1 MKNCKIAF
9 FDCFCGISGDM
20 TLGAF
25 VDLGVP
31 AKYLEDKLYSLPLE
45 GFKIETD
52 SVFRNG
58 IKAKKVFVAVSD
70 DSKSRNYDRIKTLIS
85 RSPLTEKVKHLSLDM
100 FKRVAVAEAEIHGC
114 SLEKV
119 HFHEVGGIDA
129 LVDIVGT
136 ALCIE
141 YLGIEKVVTSRLPLG
156 HGFVECSH
164 GTIPVPSPA
173 TLAILKGAPT
183 YGTDIPCELITP
195 TGAAIITCLAQS
207 FSNRPEMV
215 IDTTG
220 YGAGMREIQSRPN
233 LLRITV
239 GRGRDGDNSD
249 STCHDRVTMVESWI
263 DDMNPEIFGYL
274 MEILFLDGAL
284 DVVWTPVFMK
294 KNRPGTLVQVLCRTD
309 HRERIIQ
316 RILNE
321 TTSLGVRFYEME
333 RCLLSRESVTLQTQ
347 FGEVKGKKIR
357 SPGGE
362 TRMVPE
368 FEDCR
373 TLALEKGIPIR
384 KAYEQIQKALD
395 QG

>member
-31 AKYLEDKLYSLPLE
+31 AKWLEDELSRLPLE

-58 IKAKKVFVAVSD
+58 IKARKIFVAVSD
-70 DSKSRNYDRIKTLIS
+70 HTKSRNYAQIKTLIS
-85 RSPLTEKVKHLSLDM
+85 QSPLPEKVRQLSLDM
-100 FKRVAVAEAEIHGC
+100 FKRVAVAEAKIHGS

-119 HFHEVGGIDA
+119 HFHEVGGLDA
-129 LVDIVGT
+129 LVDMVGT
-136 ALCIE
+136 ALCFE
-141 YLGIEKVVTSRLPLG
+141 YLGIEKVVTSPLPLG
-156 HGFVECSH
+156 QGFVNCSH

-173 TLAILKGAPT
+173 TLAILKGVPT

-207 FSNRPEMV
+207 FGNRPEMV
-215 IDTTG
+215 IDKIG
-220 YGAGMREIQSRPN
+220 YGAGTREIKSRPN
-233 LLRITV
+233 LLRVTM
-239 GRGRDGDNSD
+239 GRGQDGDNSD
-249 STCHDRVTMVESWI
+249 TLRHDRVTLVESCI

-274 MEILFLDGAL
+274 MEMLFVDGAL
-284 DVVWTPVFMK
+284 DVVWAPVFMK
-294 KNRPGTLVQVLCRTD
+294 KNRPGTLVQVLCHTD

-316 RILNE
+316 RILSE
-321 TTSLGVRFYEME
+321 TTSLGVRFNEME
-333 RCLLSRESVTLQTQ
+333 RRLLSRESVTVRTR
-347 FGEVKGKKIR
+347 FGEVTGKKIR
-357 SPGGE
+357 GIDGKK
-362 TRMVPE
+362 RMVPE

-384 KAYEQIQKALD
+384 KAYAQIQKALD
-395 QG
+395 QD

>member
-1 MKNCKIAF
+1 MKNCRIAF

-31 AKYLEDKLYSLPLE
+31 VKYLEDELYNLPLG
-45 GFKIETD
+45 GFKIETG

-58 IKAKKVFVAVSD
+58 IKAQKIFVAVSD
-70 DSKSRNYDRIKTLIS
+70 QTKSRNYTQIKILINQ
-85 RSPLTEKVKHLSLDM
+85 SPLSEKVKQLSLDM
-100 FKRVAVAEAEIHGC
+100 FKRVAVAEAKIHGC

-141 YLGIEKVVTSRLPLG
+141 YLGIEKVVASRLPLG
-156 HGFVECSH
+156 QGFVECSH

-173 TLAILKGAPT
+173 TLAILKGIPT
-183 YGTDIPCELITP
+183 YGTDIPCELVTP

-207 FSNRPEMV
+207 FDNRPEMV
-215 IDTTG
+215 IEKIG
-220 YGAGMREIQSRPN
+220 YGAGTREIKSRPN

-239 GRGRDGDNSD
+239 GKALDGNNSD
-249 STCHDRVTMVESWI
+249 TLTHDRVTMVESCI
-263 DDMNPEIFGYL
+263 DDMNPEIFGFL
-274 MEILFLDGAL
+274 MEMLFADGAL

-309 HRERIIQ
+309 QREKIIR
-316 RILNE
+316 RILSE
-321 TTSLGVRFYEME
+321 TTSLGVRFHEME
-333 RCLLSRESVTLQTQ
+333 RCLLPRESVTVQTR
-347 FGEVKGKKIR
+347 FGEIKGKKIR
-357 SPGGE
+357 GPGTE
-362 TRMVPE
+362 KRMVPE
-368 FEDCR
+368 FEECR
-373 TLALEKGIPIR
+373 TFALEKGIPIR

>member
-1 MKNCKIAF
+1 MGVSSTQIFCSNF
-9 FDCFCGISGDM
+9 FSSCSLNQRRSTQENGAAATPAYQARLLAEMRPGAGDDG
-20 TLGAF
+20 LGADAARAALAGGP
-25 VDLGVP
+25 VDG
-31 AKYLEDKLYSLPLE
+31 
-45 GFKIETD
+45 
-52 SVFRNG
+52 
-58 IKAKKVFVAVSD
+58 
-70 DSKSRNYDRIKTLIS
+70 
-85 RSPLTEKVKHLSLDM
+85 
-100 FKRVAVAEAEIHGC
+100 
-114 SLEKV
+114 
-119 HFHEVGGIDA
+119 
-129 LVDIVGT
+129 
-136 ALCIE
+136 
-141 YLGIEKVVTSRLPLG
+141 
-156 HGFVECSH
+156 
-164 GTIPVPSPA
+164 
-173 TLAILKGAPT
+173 
-183 YGTDIPCELITP
+183 ELLTP

-215 IDTTG
+215 IDKTG

-274 MEILFLDGAL
+274 MEILFVDGAL